1 MQPMTELEAD
11 RLRHYYRT
19 FARVE
24 AADTSPIYAEWAQGV
39 ADDDAIIDLLLRL
52 PQPKRQANLLFAA
65 ARHLG
70 SGTGTFAQLR
80 AWLLEHWNEAQALM
94 LERST
99 QTNEAGRC
107 AVLLPE
113 LARLDGPLSLI
124 EVGASA
130 GLCLYPDRYS
140 YRYRTA
146 EAGHSRADTIASD
159 PESVDRRG
167 LDPPEGPSTVV
178 IECALRNAPVPEHIP
193 EVVWR
198 AGIDLNPIDITESGQ
213 LSWLRSLIWPEHDA
227 RRRRLT
233 AAAEII
239 AADPPR
245 LVIGDLSER
254 VESLI
259 AEAPGDSRIV
269 VFHSAVLAYVD
280 APMREEFAAVMH
292 AHPEVTWL
300 SNEGAGV
307 LPGTLAQLESR
318 EVDTDGRFVLSVD
331 GVAKA
336 LTGPHG
342 QSYER
347 LDTREGSFVRS

>member
-1 MQPMTELEAD
+1 MQPMTELEGD
-11 RLRHYYRT
+11 RLRRYYRT

-24 AADTSPIYAEWAQGV
+24 AADTSPVYAEWAQGV
-39 ADDDAIIDLLLRL
+39 AKDDAIIYLLLDL

-70 SGTGTFAQLR
+70 AETGSFARLR
-80 AWLLEHWNEAQALM
+80 TWLLAHWDETSALM

-113 LARLDGPLSLI
+113 LARLEGPLSLI
-124 EVGASA
+124 EVGSSA

-140 YRYRTA
+140 YHYRAT
-146 EAGHSRADTIASD
+146 EAGESSDRGTVLSD
-159 PESVDRRG
+159 PHSVR
-167 LDPPEGPSTVV
+167 LISIDPTQGRSNVV
-178 IECALRNAPVPEHIP
+178 IECELRNASAPERIP

-198 AGIDLNPIDITESGQ
+198 AGIDLDPIDITEPDQ
-213 LSWLRSLIWPEHDA
+213 RSWLRSLIWPEHDE
-227 RRRRLT
+227 RRERLT
-233 AAAEII
+233 GAAEIV
-239 AADPPR
+239 ADDPPR
-245 LVIGDLSER
+245 LVSGDLCER
-254 VESLI
+254 IESLI
-259 AEAPGDSRIV
+259 AEAPSDSQIV

-280 APMREEFAAVMH
+280 APRREEFAAVMR
-292 AHPEVTWL
+292 AHPETMWL

-307 LPGTLAQLESR
+307 LPGTRVQLEACG
-318 EVDTDGRFVLSVD
+318 VDADGRFVLSVD

-342 QSYER
+342 QSYEG
-347 LDTREGSFVRS
+347 LSGS